1 MIAESRFVAN
11 KALDFDGW
19 IAARVGGV
27 TATEVANAATPAGF
41 RDALEQRRNPVD
53 VGDNAYMAFGRD
65 WESHIAE
72 KVQVEFGVNPNEWLI
87 AADENPL
94 HLATPD
100 GLSED
105 HVLIGEYKTTGK
117 DWETVEKLPLRYKRQ
132 VQWQLYVTGADA
144 CVVAW
149 LLREEVDTPGG
160 PLMVPAWFDPKM
172 GVLTRDED
180 MISELVEVADRLIR
194 EDANNG

>member
-1 MIAESRFVAN
+1 MIDESRFVAN

-41 RDALEQRRNPVD
+41 RDAVDNP
-53 VGDNAYMAFGRD
+53 YMAFGRD

-87 AADENPL
+87 AADGNPL